1 LIRIKGRVVRRCDD
15 DHIRQLQGVIAMNT
29 RTAATLALLAV
40 SLLAGTS
47 ASAEDWTFKVGAHQ
61 VEPRSNNGALAGG
74 TLRADVAGDWR
85 PTFTIER
92 LLTPNWGIELLA
104 ATPFKHEVRL
114 NGVSAAEVSHLPPTL
129 SVLYHFNP
137 AGRVSPFI
145 GVGLNYTAFF
155 DVDERGPLAGTQLTL
170 DKSWGAAAHAGLDFA
185 IDERWLVS
193 VDLRWMDIDTDAR
206 VNGASVGTVNIDP
219 LAYGIA
225 LGYRF

>member
-1 LIRIKGRVVRRCDD
+1 
-15 DHIRQLQGVIAMNT
+15 MNT
-29 RTAATLALLAV
+29 RTAATLALLAA
-40 SLLAGTS
+40 SLLGGTS
-47 ASAEDWTFKVGAHQ
+47 ASAENWSFKVGAHQ

-74 TLRADVAGDWR
+74 TLRTDVSGDWR
-85 PTFTIER
+85 PTFQIER
-92 LLTPNWGIELLA
+92 FLTPNWGIELLA

-129 SVLYHFNP
+129 SLLYHFNP

-145 GVGLNYTAFF
+145 GIGLNYTAFF
-155 DVDERGPLAGTQLTL
+155 DVHERGPLAATQLTL

-193 VDLRWMDIDTDAR
+193 VDLRWMDIDTKVR
-206 VNGASVGTVNIDP
+206 VNGVTAGTVNIDP
-219 LAYGIA
+219 LAYGVA

>member
-1 LIRIKGRVVRRCDD
+1 
-15 DHIRQLQGVIAMNT
+15 MNT
-29 RTAATLALLAV
+29 RTAATLALLTA
-40 SLLAGTS
+40 SLLAGTN

-61 VEPRSNNGALAGG
+61 VEPRSNNGVLGGG
-74 TLRADVAGDWR
+74 TLRADVSGDWR

-114 NGVSAAEVSHLPPTL
+114 NGVTAAEVSHLPPTL

-137 AGRVSPFI
+137 GGRVSPFI

-155 DVDERGPLAGTQLTL
+155 DVHERGPLAGTQLTL

-185 IDERWLVS
+185 INERWLVA

-219 LAYGIA
+219 LAYGVA